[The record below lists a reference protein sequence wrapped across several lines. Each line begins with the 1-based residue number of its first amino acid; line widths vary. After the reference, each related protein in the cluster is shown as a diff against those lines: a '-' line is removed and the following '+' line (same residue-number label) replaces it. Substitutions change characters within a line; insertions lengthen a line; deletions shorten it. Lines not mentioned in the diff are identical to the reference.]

1 LNIGHLGLNLIGFT
15 EVVGQTWPTI
25 IVDVGTESGK
35 EDDLAIEVCGA
46 GVAIG
51 RSGILDGW
59 CSVIEMTKSG
69 GVVIVIGGFANR
81 REGAGW

>member
-1 LNIGHLGLNLIGFT
+1 MGHLSLNLIGFA

-25 IVDVGTESGK
+25 IVDAGTESGK
-35 EDDLAIEVCGA
+35 ENDLAIEVCGA
-46 GVAIG
+46 GVAMG
-51 RSGILDGW
+51 RIEIFDWW

-69 GVVIVIGGFANR
+69 GIVIVIGGFANR